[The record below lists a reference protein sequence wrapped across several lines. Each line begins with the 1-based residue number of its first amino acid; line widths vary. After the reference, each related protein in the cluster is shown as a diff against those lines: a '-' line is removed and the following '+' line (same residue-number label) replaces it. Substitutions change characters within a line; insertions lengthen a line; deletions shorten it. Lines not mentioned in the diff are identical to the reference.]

1 MVGKQALKFC
11 APPHNLRK
19 TPPTSHVPT
28 EQRDCVPES
37 WPDGSM
43 LTKGHSPHKSPSR
56 HSKRFSLTAVSQNAG
71 AWAHACSC
79 TTSKHE
85 TREVTSSQPGVSE
98 RVFAYLKHVIRTKSR
113 SFRRNNTQVHNDTAK
128 GPEEKHASS
137 VES

>member
-1 MVGKQALKFC
+1 MLQCKNKQTNKHVTINLL
-11 APPHNLRK
+11 PPRILGMKRSGLRGGLRPNL
-19 TPPTSHVPT
+19 HVFLP
-28 EQRDCVPES
+28 QHL
-37 WPDGSM
+37 GS
-43 LTKGHSPHKSPSR
+43 LGQVA
-56 HSKRFSLTAVSQNAG
+56 AVSQNAG

-98 RVFAYLKHVIRTKSR
+98 RVFAYLKHVIWTKSR